1 MTPPQDREIMK
12 GFLKRWWKVPRA
24 VRIISLTA
32 LFVVVGLVDNYEG
45 HRRQFADG
53 QILFWQSLF
62 FLLVLIVVLFS
73 EAKHEGRLRNNL

>member
-1 MTPPQDREIMK
+1 MK

-32 LFVVVGLVDNYEG
+32 IFVAVGLVDNYEG
-45 HRRQFADG
+45 HRHHSADG

-62 FLLVLIVVLFS
+62 FLIVLIVVLFS